1 MTNLAKEGK
10 YKIIEYFVDREDY
23 QAFLAIDIEDGA
35 RRQVVVN
42 RYRRG
47 EDIRRLIPVFYEVQ
61 RCGFSDL
68 ADVFTEYG
76 ALNVAFRY
84 RGGSKLAQVFG
95 PKTKFSDEF
104 RVHIEEELLHGALV
118 LSSLPPVVL
127 SAAISTDNVLI
138 DVQSRHLYF
147 NLMAPPE
154 RIGGQTDQ
162 MDAISDMSELVLRRR
177 FYSVPSELDFLD
189 ELRLGA
195 YASPTQ
201 AYSAWREAGEAMEE
215 ERGQLEKSGVMAFL
229 TAFKFKCKRFRR
241 ARSYK
246 KRYQEKLARM
256 GREPRKSP
264 KKRRRKRE
272 EEPFEA

>member
-104 RVHIEEELLHGALV
+104 RVHIEESAPRGAGALQ
-118 LSSLPPVVL
+118 PAAVV
-127 SAAISTDNVLI
+127 S
-138 DVQSRHLYF
+138 
-147 NLMAPPE
+147 APPS
-154 RIGGQTDQ
+154 QPYNC
-162 MDAISDMSELVLRRR
+162 AHRRTEPA
-177 FYSVPSELDFLD
+177 SVF
-189 ELRLGA
+189 
-195 YASPTQ
+195 
-201 AYSAWREAGEAMEE
+201 
-215 ERGQLEKSGVMAFL
+215 
-229 TAFKFKCKRFRR
+229 
-241 ARSYK
+241 
-246 KRYQEKLARM
+246 
-256 GREPRKSP
+256 
-264 KKRRRKRE
+264 
-272 EEPFEA
+272 

>member
-1 MTNLAKEGK
+1 
-10 YKIIEYFVDREDY
+10 
-23 QAFLAIDIEDGA
+23 
-35 RRQVVVN
+35 
-42 RYRRG
+42 
-47 EDIRRLIPVFYEVQ
+47 
-61 RCGFSDL
+61 
-68 ADVFTEYG
+68 
-76 ALNVAFRY
+76 
-84 RGGSKLAQVFG
+84 
-95 PKTKFSDEF
+95 
-104 RVHIEEELLHGALV
+104 
-118 LSSLPPVVL
+118 
-127 SAAISTDNVLI
+127 
-138 DVQSRHLYF
+138 
-147 NLMAPPE
+147 
-154 RIGGQTDQ
+154 

-256 GREPRKSP
+256 GRSPGSPPKSGGASGRKNPS
-264 KKRRRKRE
+264 RHSRNLVVGMVIE
-272 EEPFEA
+272 

>member
-104 RVHIEEELLHGALV
+104 RVHIEEELLHGRWCSPACRPWCSAPPSQPTTC
-118 LSSLPPVVL
+118 SSTYR
-127 SAAISTDNVLI
+127 AGICILI
-138 DVQSRHLYF
+138 LWPRRAHRGPDGPDGRHLGH
-147 NLMAPPE
+147 E
-154 RIGGQTDQ
+154 
-162 MDAISDMSELVLRRR
+162 
-177 FYSVPSELDFLD
+177 
-189 ELRLGA
+189 
-195 YASPTQ
+195 
-201 AYSAWREAGEAMEE
+201 
-215 ERGQLEKSGVMAFL
+215 
-229 TAFKFKCKRFRR
+229 
-241 ARSYK
+241 
-246 KRYQEKLARM
+246 
-256 GREPRKSP
+256 
-264 KKRRRKRE
+264 
-272 EEPFEA
+272 